1 MIKKQKRKQKEKKM
15 KKIINNLAIIAGL
28 VIFAAEG
35 DARWF
40 PVQLLAGAVA
50 FGIIAL
56 KIKAKEN
63 Q

>member
-1 MIKKQKRKQKEKKM
+1 MKNI
-15 KKIINNLAIIAGL
+15 KKIINILAIVAGL
-28 VIFAAEG
+28 AIFAAEG

>member
-1 MIKKQKRKQKEKKM
+1 MKR
-15 KKIINNLAIIAGL
+15 IINILAIVVGL
-28 VIFAAEG
+28 AIFAAEG

-40 PVQLLAGAVA
+40 PVQLLTGAVA

>member
-1 MIKKQKRKQKEKKM
+1 MKNI
-15 KKIINNLAIIAGL
+15 KKIIEILAVIAGFA
-28 VIFAAEG
+28 IFAADG